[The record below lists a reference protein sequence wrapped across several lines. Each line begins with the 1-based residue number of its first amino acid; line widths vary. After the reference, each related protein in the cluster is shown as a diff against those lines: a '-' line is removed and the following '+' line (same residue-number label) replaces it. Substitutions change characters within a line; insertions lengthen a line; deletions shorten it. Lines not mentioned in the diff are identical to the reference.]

1 MVGAGGMETWGG
13 RRSAAYASMCGPLLP
28 FLREGGPGAVTGTE
42 SRSAMFRFLPGSIRP
57 GARVGESYLLT
68 AFVHLPYSPTIT
80 PGDIGREKMPYGE
93 YAAGRG
99 EGSGPPHYSGIRF
112 GLRFRGADPI
122 TSDQY
127 CRVPRIRAAASGRVE
142 P

>member
-42 SRSAMFRFLPGSIRP
+42 SRSAMFRFLPGSARP

-80 PGDIGREKMPYGE
+80 RAIS
-93 YAAGRG
+93 AGRKC
-99 EGSGPPHYSGIRF
+99 
-112 GLRFRGADPI
+112 
-122 TSDQY
+122 Q
-127 CRVPRIRAAASGRVE
+127 
-142 P
+142 